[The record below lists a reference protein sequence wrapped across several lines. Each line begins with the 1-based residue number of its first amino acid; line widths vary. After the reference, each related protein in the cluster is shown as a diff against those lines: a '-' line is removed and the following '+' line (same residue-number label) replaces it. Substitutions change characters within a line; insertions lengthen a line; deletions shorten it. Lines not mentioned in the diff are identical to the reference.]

1 MENKQN
7 KDNVGEA
14 MELIRQVAEQIHKHA
29 MVAAGETVVVGVSG
43 GPDSVALLHILYR
56 LRENLDIKLV
66 VAHLNHRFRGVEAQT
81 DARFV
86 LELAERMRLQAF
98 VESRDVPA
106 YCARHGFSAQAGAR
120 EVRYS
125 FFSEVAVKTGASRV
139 ALGHHADDQAET
151 ILLHIIRGTGPGGLK
166 GMLPVRDNFFIRP
179 LLHVRRRD
187 IVAYCARHGLTYR
200 HDSSNDRP
208 KYLRNRVRLELMPLL
223 EKNYNPGLVDTLNRL
238 GEICRDEEE
247 YLEAQAGEMYHR
259 FRLKSNGH
267 TVSLDR
273 NGLQSCPRAIIRRV
287 VRRAWAEVCG
297 DKDDLGFRHID
308 QVVEIIKGAGGYR
321 RVTLPRGVTCQT
333 NYDLLEFTLSRSS
346 SEVPFY
352 QYLLK
357 VPGVTFIPETGV
369 LVGAQLIPAGE
380 AGDPAGLGPQEVLL
394 DYGLLPAPLVVR
406 RRLAGDRFSP
416 LGLEGTVKLKKF
428 FIDHKVPRCMR
439 DRIPLVV
446 SGNDIVWVAG
456 MRPGDRW
463 KVTEA
468 TQTCLK
474 LYIDDYGK

>member
-1 MENKQN
+1 VENKKIRN
-7 KDNVGEA
+7 NVGET
-14 MELIRQVAEQIHKHA
+14 MDLLRQVAEQIHKHA
-29 MVAAGETVVVGVSG
+29 MVVSGETVVVGVSG

-56 LRENLDIKLV
+56 LRENLNIKLV
-66 VAHLNHRFRGVEAQT
+66 VAHLNHRFRGVEAQA

-86 LELAERMRLQAF
+86 LDLAERMHLQAF

-106 YCARHGFSAQAGAR
+106 YCARNGFSAQAGAR

-151 ILLHIIRGTGPGGLK
+151 ILLHIIRGTGPGGLR
-166 GMLPVRDNFFIRP
+166 GMLPVRDDFFIRP
-179 LLHVRRRD
+179 LLNLRRRD
-187 IVAYCARHGLTYR
+187 IVAYCDRHGLIYR
-200 HDSSNDRP
+200 HDSSNATP

-223 EKNYNPGLVDTLNRL
+223 EKNYNPSLVYTLNRL

-247 YLEAQAGEMYHR
+247 YLEKQVGEIYNR
-259 FRLKSNGH
+259 VRLKSNGH

-273 NGLQSCPRAIIRRV
+273 NRLQSCPQAIVRRV

-297 DKDDLGFRHID
+297 DKDELGFRHID

-321 RVTLPRGVTCQT
+321 QVTLPRGVICQT
-333 NYDLLEFTLSRSS
+333 NYDLLVFTLSRENN
-346 SEVPFY
+346 EVPFY
-352 QYLLK
+352 QHLLK
-357 VPGVTFIPETGV
+357 VPGVTFIPEIGV
-369 LVGAQLIPAGE
+369 LIGAQVLPRGE

-394 DYGLLPAPLVVR
+394 DYGVLSLPLVVR

-428 FIDHKVPRCMR
+428 FIDHKVPRYMR

-446 SGNDIVWVAG
+446 SGNDIIWVAG

-468 TQTCLK
+468 TETCLR